1 MFHAIVVLVCFVS
14 MMALEVS
21 MGVPSEPLVV
31 SLIEALSK
39 MAGFLLGIGA
49 THTLIQ
55 VLKEASN
62 LGTRTERRHAVAQGF
77 LRLLLRCTFFLLSAV
92 AAGWFLSHYG
102 DTAVA
107 WWQKDPTQVVTYLA
121 AVVVITALGFF
132 AGFFDDM
139 RFFGGAKQASP
150 VMGSLAS
157 TAQATV
163 HLSDRDVSVAA
174 AHEAG
179 HALLHAALVPVPTDI
194 KISLGS
200 SNGTHG
206 VLAFVTAGTR
216 ENRLPS
222 KEFAHWEML
231 TYLAGTVAESFA
243 FKQQSMGATG
253 DHRQWINVAIQ
264 YLSCFGEEVFVGDA
278 STDAEI
284 KYNRAILRE
293 LREAHIHELAD
304 FFLVNREV
312 FHELRERLMTQH
324 KLVHEEIKDLFDRVI
339 FPEGFPRPSLSA
351 SSVEIK

>member
-1 MFHAIVVLVCFVS
+1 MSHAIVVLVCFVS

-21 MGVPSEPLVV
+21 MGDPSEPLVV

-39 MAGFLLGIGA
+39 MAGFLLGMGA
-49 THTLIQ
+49 IHTLIQ
-55 VLKEASN
+55 VLKEASH
-62 LGTRTERRHAVAQGF
+62 LGTMTERRHSVAQGF

-107 WWQKDPTQVVTYLA
+107 WWQKDPTQVLTYLV
-121 AVVVITALGFF
+121 AVVVIIALGFF
-132 AGFFDDM
+132 SGFFDGM

-157 TAQATV
+157 PAQAAV

-179 HALLHAALVPVPTDI
+179 HALLHAALLPVPTDI

-206 VLAFVTAGTR
+206 VLAFVVAGTR

-231 TYLAGTVAESFA
+231 TYLAGTVAESFV
-243 FKQQSMGATG
+243 FNQQSMGATG

-264 YLSCFGEEVFVGDA
+264 YLTCFGDDVFVADA
-278 STDAEI
+278 TSELDI
-284 KYNRAILRE
+284 KYNRALLRE
-293 LREAHIHELAD
+293 LREAHIYQLAE
-304 FFLVNREV
+304 FFRLNRGV
-312 FHELRERLMTQH
+312 LHELRERLMGQH
-324 KLVHEEIKDLFDRVI
+324 KLVHEEIKDLFDRVE
-339 FPEGFPRPSLSA
+339 FPEGFPRPSLS
-351 SSVEIK
+351 SSPVEIK

>member
-14 MMALEVS
+14 MIALEVS
-21 MGVPSEPLVV
+21 MGAPSEPLVA

-39 MAGFLLGIGA
+39 IAALLLGLGA
-49 THTLIQ
+49 TLTLVQ

-62 LGTRTERRHAVAQGF
+62 QDTKIERRHVVAQGF
-77 LRLLLRCTFFLLSAV
+77 LRLLLRCAVFLLFAV
-92 AAGWFLSHYG
+92 AAGWFLSHHG

-121 AVVVITALGFF
+121 AVVVITVLGFF

-179 HALLHAALVPVPTDI
+179 HALLHAALMPVPTDL
-194 KISLGS
+194 KINLGS

-264 YLSCFGEEVFVGDA
+264 YLTCFADEVFVADV

-284 KYNRAILRE
+284 KYNRALLRE
-293 LREAHIHELAD
+293 LREAHIYQLAE
-304 FFLVNREV
+304 FFRLNRDV
-312 FHELRERLMTQH
+312 LHELRERLMRQH
-324 KLVHEEIKDLFDRVI
+324 KLVHEEIKDLFDRVD
-339 FPEGFPRPSLSA
+339 FPEGFPRPSLSS